1 MEGFFI
7 PSLDAIRIGGGGG
20 GGGGGIYRA
29 MIHHRCIKKSALHK
43 TSICIIM

>member
-7 PSLDAIRIGGGGG
+7 PSLNAIRIGGG

-43 TSICIIM
+43 SSICIIM

>member
-20 GGGGGIYRA
+20 GGGIYRA
-29 MIHHRCIKKSALHK
+29 MIYHRCIKKSALHK
-43 TSICIIM
+43 SSICIMM

>member
-20 GGGGGIYRA
+20 GGIYRT
-29 MIHHRCIKKSALHK
+29 MIRHRCIKKSALHK
-43 TSICIIM
+43 SSICIIM